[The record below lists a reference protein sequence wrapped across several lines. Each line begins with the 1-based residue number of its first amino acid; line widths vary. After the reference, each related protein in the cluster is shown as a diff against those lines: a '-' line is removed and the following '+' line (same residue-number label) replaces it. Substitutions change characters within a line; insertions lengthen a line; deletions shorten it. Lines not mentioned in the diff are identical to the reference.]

1 MKITDAKIGDTIYF
15 NSAWIGIA
23 AGIITD
29 IKVNSSTKQEYFEL
43 KMTNGPLGTRGCL
56 PEEAYFTY
64 EECANAKKEKQQQEV
79 TAYKAQIMNMKQL
92 IQFALD
98 KDFSGENSDYAA
110 RIAYQERAQELLN
123 SEFEL
128 ER

>member
-15 NSAWIGIA
+15 NSAWIGIV
-23 AGIITD
+23 AGIITG
-29 IKVNSSTKQEYFEL
+29 IKVESSTKQEYFEL
-43 KMTNGPLGTRGCL
+43 NMTNGPLGTRGCL

-64 EECANAKKEKQQQEV
+64 EECAKAKKEKQQQKV
-79 TAYKAQIMNMKQL
+79 KTYKAQIMDVKQL
-92 IQFALD
+92 VQFALD

-110 RIAYQERAQELLN
+110 RIAYTERANELLDC
-123 SEFEL
+123 EFDL